1 MPVIK
6 SAKKKLRQDK
16 KRQLEN
22 KKSKT
27 AYKEL
32 LKQTKANPTMESM
45 QETFSSLDKAAK
57 KGIIHKNKAARL
69 KSALS
74 KLSVSSE
81 TKKPTAPAKISKNT
95 VKKSA
100 TK

>member
-22 KKSKT
+22 KKIKN
-27 AYKEL
+27 AFKAV
-32 LKQTKANPTMESM
+32 LKDVRENPSAKAVEKA
-45 QETFSSLDKAAK
+45 FSSLDKAAK

-69 KSALS
+69 KSAVS
-74 KLSVSSE
+74 KLLKAK
-81 TKKPTAPAKISKNT
+81 TPKKTSKKT
-95 VKKSA
+95 SVKK
-100 TK
+100 